1 MTNEFKSFIKISI
14 IKKIN
19 KTNLNLSEFSK
30 DYLQNLIIDFLKS
43 ENIPEINKS
52 ELSFPILADLYEK
65 AFYSPPFNQFN
76 EFRNLGDVSL
86 FVSGVFPEYITRRKS
101 LVKKEYYI
109 GMGSSAYLMTARL
122 VKIKELENLFDE
134 LSKNFSSLVNI
145 LNLFS
150 KETNVTKNFNI

>member
-109 GMGSSAYLMTARL
+109 GMGSSAYLFL
-122 VKIKELENLFDE
+122 ECFLILKNLLLNFEDNLLKIHLN
-134 LSKNFSSLVNI
+134 
-145 LNLFS
+145 LNLFY
-150 KETNVTKNFNI
+150 